1 MQKTKTRL
9 VLSKEDYDL
18 IMHNL
23 RDSHARV
30 SFNRKEAEELE
41 KELKSAKLVNSH
53 DLPEEV
59 VRLNSKVTIRDEEE
73 GKLTELTIVTPNS
86 ANIREKKISVMSPIG
101 TALIGYR
108 TGSTVSWRVPAG
120 KRTFTI
126 IEVRNY

>member
-9 VLSKEDYDL
+9 ILSKEDYDL

-23 RDSHARV
+23 RDSHAQF

-41 KELKSAKLVNSH
+41 KELKSAKLVH
-53 DLPEEV
+53 GKDLPGDV
-59 VRLNSKVTIRDEEE
+59 VRLNSTVTIKDEAE
-73 GKLTELTIVTPNS
+73 GKIIQLTVVPPNR
-86 ANIREKKISVMSPIG
+86 ANIKEKKISVMSPIG

-108 TGSTVSWRVPAG
+108 SGNTVSWRVPAG

-126 IEVRNY
+126 MEVV